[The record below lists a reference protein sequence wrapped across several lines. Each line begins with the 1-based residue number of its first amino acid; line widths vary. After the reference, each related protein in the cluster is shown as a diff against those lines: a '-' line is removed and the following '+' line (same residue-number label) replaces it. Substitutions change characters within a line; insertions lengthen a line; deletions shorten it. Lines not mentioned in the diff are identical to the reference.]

1 MYRPIIRSSQG
12 RLLKSLR
19 ISRVSVAHSGGIFSR
34 GPEFHEGHCFGDDVG
49 STRADHVDAQYLIC
63 LLVGEYFDH
72 SFGIST
78 GAGAAQCFEW
88 KFS

>member
-1 MYRPIIRSSQG
+1 MYRPIIRSSECSFPKG
-12 RLLKSLR
+12 LS

-72 SFGIST
+72 SFSI
-78 GAGAAQCFEW
+78 GAGTSAAQCFEW